1 LGPAGGAGGVQRLRA
16 PSSNSASDLRMVS
29 TRSSATGEGLR
40 CAGNTAEN
48 SKSMRGRKRRTT
60 TPRVENSCAVK
71 GSQIATPSPDD
82 TMPHMISESV
92 VSTLSTRRT
101 SWRWKT
107 WSTRWRLRARR
118 QRDEGLAL
126 EVVRL
131 QNFLFREAVTG
142 GQYSH

>member
-1 LGPAGGAGGVQRLRA
+1 
-16 PSSNSASDLRMVS
+16 MVS

-82 TMPHMISESV
+82 TMPHMISDSV
-92 VSTLSTRRT
+92 VSTRSTRRT

-107 WSTRWRLRARR
+107 WSTRCRLDDPADSEMKVSPSKSRGSSTSFSVRR
-118 QRDEGLAL
+118 
-126 EVVRL
+126 
-131 QNFLFREAVTG
+131 
-142 GQYSH
+142 